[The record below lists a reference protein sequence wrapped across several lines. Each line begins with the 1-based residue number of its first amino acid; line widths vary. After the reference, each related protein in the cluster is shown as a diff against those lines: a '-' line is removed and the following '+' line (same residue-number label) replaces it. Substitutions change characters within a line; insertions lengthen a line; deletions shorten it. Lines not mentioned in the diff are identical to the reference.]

1 MMFRYKIL
9 TPIEELYYQLFSW
22 KKGHLIEIDSKKMRS
37 LGLRQ
42 GDHISSSQM
51 AAIAKTPMAVI

>member
-1 MMFRYKIL
+1 MFSYQIL

-22 KKGHLIEIDSKKMRS
+22 KRGRLIEADPQKMRK
-37 LGLRQ
+37 LGLHP
-42 GDHISSSQM
+42 GDHISASQM

>member
-1 MMFRYKIL
+1 MFSYQIL

-22 KKGHLIEIDSKKMRS
+22 KRGRLIEADPLKMRK
-37 LGLRQ
+37 LGLQ
-42 GDHISSSQM
+42 PGDMISASQM

>member
-1 MMFRYKIL
+1 MSRYRLL

-22 KKGHLIEIDSKKMRS
+22 KRGRLIEADPQKMRK
-37 LGLRQ
+37 LGLRP
-42 GDHISSSQM
+42 GDTISASQM